1 MLASEPQTVPRPESK
16 PEIRLERLTKRFGE
30 VVAVDDVSLTI
41 ESGEFFS
48 LLGPSGCG
56 KTTTLRMIGGF
67 DLPTSGRI
75 DLRGHDV
82 TRDPPDK
89 RPVNMVFQS
98 YALFPHLDVA
108 GNIAFGLK
116 RRGVDAGEIRRR
128 TGEVLELVNLPGFEK
143 RRTNEM
149 SGGQQQRIA
158 LARALVNQP
167 NVLLLDEPL
176 GALDLKL
183 RKRLQLELKRIQME
197 IGITFVYVTHD
208 QEEALTMSDRIAVM
222 NRGRIEQ
229 VGTPEDLY
237 DRPSTP
243 FVADFIGT
251 TNLLSGTVA
260 ALREG
265 ESLIRLDSG
274 DACITGAEGCVP
286 GKSIQFSVRPE
297 NIRLE
302 RAEETAAAQ
311 AGAGVRGNG
320 AGGVERA
327 RLRGSVEQAAYLG
340 SAVQYHIRTD
350 GGLAVSVLASKAGPR
365 FESGD
370 MVELAWSPT
379 DALIL
384 GDRPAELEDEA

>member
-1 MLASEPQTVPRPESK
+1 MLAQAPQGEARADLQAETR
-16 PEIRLERLTKRFGE
+16 PEIRLERLTKRFGD
-30 VVAVDDVSLTI
+30 VLAVDDISLTI
-41 ESGEFFS
+41 DSGEFFS

-67 DLPTSGRI
+67 DLPTSGAI
-75 DLRGHDV
+75 ELRGRDV
-82 TRDPPDK
+82 TREPPDK

-116 RRGVDAGEIRRR
+116 RRGMDGGEIRRR
-128 TGEVLELVNLPGFEK
+128 TGEILERVNLPGYEK
-143 RRTNEM
+143 RRTHEL

-158 LARALVNQP
+158 LARALVNEP

-183 RKRLQLELKRIQME
+183 RKRLQLELKRIQLDV
-197 IGITFVYVTHD
+197 GITFVYVTHD

-222 NRGRIEQ
+222 YRGRIEQ

-251 TNLLSGTVA
+251 TNLLAGTVA

-265 ESLIRLDSG
+265 ESVIRLDSG
-274 DACITGAEGCVP
+274 DACIAGADGCVP
-286 GKSIQFSVRPE
+286 GESIQFSVRPE
-297 NIRLE
+297 SIRLE
-302 RAEETAAAQ
+302 PASETRD
-311 AGAGVRGNG
+311 G
-320 AGGVERA
+320 ERA
-327 RLRGSVEQAAYLG
+327 SDEPGRTRLRGAVEQVAYLG
-340 SAVQYHIRTD
+340 AAVQYHVRTE
-350 GGLAVSVLASKAGPR
+350 GGLGISVLAARNGKR

-370 MVELAWSPT
+370 MVVLAWSPT

-384 GDRPAELEDEA
+384 GDRPAELEEFA